1 MVVNGLR
8 KYKKGGEVM
17 VENIK
22 ISVSILPFGQMKL
35 LFSSMEEKIE
45 KKELPVYVEPQLTN
59 IEKIE
64 IFYEESLKEYKIS
77 ETTDGR

>member
-1 MVVNGLR
+1 
-8 KYKKGGEVM
+8 M

-22 ISVSILPFGQMKL
+22 VSVNILPFGHMRLTINSRKEK
-35 LFSSMEEKIE
+35 FEEKEI
-45 KKELPVYVEPQLTN
+45 PIYVEPQLTN

-64 IFYEESLKEYKIS
+64 ISYEESLKEYKVS

>member
-1 MVVNGLR
+1 
-8 KYKKGGEVM
+8 M

-22 ISVSILPFGQMKL
+22 ISVNILPFGQMKL
-35 LFSSMEEKIE
+35 MLSSIGGKFE
-45 KKELPVYVEPQLTN
+45 KKEKPIYVEPQSTN

-64 IFYEESLKEYKIS
+64 IFYEESLKKYKIS